1 MNKRNI
7 RAYFCKEHK
16 IQDKKTLERLSDI
29 AFIKKIKRHDI
40 LVKQGEVSQYL
51 LFLLRGIISGYYVD
65 EKGKYHVELLAGHS
79 KMPLAATYKAQDVS
93 QVTVEALTKGKVIAV
108 SKEAF
113 MELAEE
119 SPELMKV
126 TANMMLGALALQ
138 TELKRVLLYC
148 DVRQRY
154 EWFIRKY
161 PEFNEKISNRYVAS
175 FLNMTPETLS
185 RVKKEI
191 AESSGETNEK
201 ETG

>member
-1 MNKRNI
+1 MDKRNI

-16 IQDKKTLERLSDI
+16 IQDKKTLGRLSDI
-29 AFIKKIKRHDI
+29 AFIKKVKRHDI
-40 LVKQGEVSQYL
+40 LVKQGEVSKYL

-65 EKGKYHVELLAGHS
+65 EKGKYHVELLASHS
-79 KMPLAATYKAQDVS
+79 RMPLSVTYRAQEVS
-93 QVTVEALTKGKVIAV
+93 PVTVEALTKGEVIAV

-113 MELAEE
+113 IELAEE

-126 TANMMLGALALQ
+126 TLNMLLDALALQ
-138 TELKRVLLYC
+138 AELKRVLLYC
-148 DVRQRY
+148 DVKQRY
-154 EWFIRKY
+154 EWFIRGY
-161 PEFNEKISNRYVAS
+161 PEFNEKISNRHVAS

>member
-29 AFIKKIKRHDI
+29 AFIKKVKRHDI
-40 LVKQGEVSQYL
+40 LVKQGEVAKYL

-79 KMPLAATYKAQDVS
+79 KMPLATTYKAQDVS
-93 QVTVEALTKGKVIAV
+93 QVTGEVIAV

-126 TANMMLGALALQ
+126 TANMLLGALALQ

-154 EWFIRKY
+154 EWFIREY

-175 FLNMTPETLS
+175 FLNMTSETLS
-185 RVKKEI
+185 HVKKEI